1 MHRRTTLLTTTQREW
16 PLLPRLSL
24 IFCTTPPAW
33 AVASA
38 RDLST
43 GLSAGERARY
53 QAYYPQH
60 ITQLTG
66 LRRQWYGTLA
76 LAALL
81 AMAVIARAIEAPLDM
96 QRMVIFA
103 VTLYAIL
110 LPALIIQVGIT
121 YDYIATSAL
130 LQALRST
137 KGADSFQQPASA
149 DLVPTEALA
158 ITPAPGTPSKAEYVE
173 QEVEQPD

>member
-1 MHRRTTLLTTTQREW
+1 
-16 PLLPRLSL
+16 
-24 IFCTTPPAW
+24 
-33 AVASA
+33 
-38 RDLST
+38 
-43 GLSAGERARY
+43 
-53 QAYYPQH
+53 
-60 ITQLTG
+60 
-66 LRRQWYGTLA
+66 
-76 LAALL
+76 
-81 AMAVIARAIEAPLDM
+81 MAVIARAIEAPLDM